1 MFLERKINFII
12 QGETAPIIK
21 SIELAVGQKISRK
34 GLVFSGGTAKQIV
47 GDLLMANNIPIE
59 NNPKIYEI
67 PKIFNQVMKEALED
81 GSLTYEVQFL
91 YTLLENILIHKTK
104 PNRYA
109 QNNGILLGPKIATIK
124 VFAKILIFSHYCTIE
139 KDFATVKI

>member
-1 MFLERKINFII
+1 MKRILFFDVDGTLVRSVFK
-12 QGETAPIIK
+12 GETAPIIK

-67 PKIFNQVMKEALED
+67 PEIFNQVMKEALED
-81 GSLTYEVQFL
+81 GSLTYEALPGVNQ
-91 YTLLENILIHKTK
+91 LLSKLSK
-104 PNRYA
+104 
-109 QNNGILLGPKIATIK
+109 
-124 VFAKILIFSHYCTIE
+124 
-139 KDFATVKI
+139 

>member
-1 MFLERKINFII
+1 MSLESKINFII

-47 GDLLMANNIPIE
+47 GDLLKANNIPIE
-59 NNPKIYEI
+59 NNQKIYEI

-81 GSLTYEVQFL
+81 GSLTYEVQLL
-91 YTLLENILIHKTK
+91 Y
-104 PNRYA
+104 A
-109 QNNGILLGPKIATIK
+109 
-124 VFAKILIFSHYCTIE
+124 
-139 KDFATVKI
+139 